1 MQGPPDAI
9 QVGRVTVVA
18 SRTTSALAIQLA
30 EAADPIRRWPG
41 LGTVDTLPITLV
53 LVPDSA
59 AMSQAFR
66 GRAPGWG
73 AGFALPA
80 TRTIILR
87 ADLPDVQAT
96 LHHELA
102 HLALHAAISVRVPLW
117 FDEGYAAWST
127 GEWERLE
134 YLRMGAALAGVTP
147 PTLTGLDGMLRGSAR
162 TADVAYA
169 LATSAIIELAR
180 RNPSGLLDPLL
191 NRLREGV
198 DFDTAV
204 QQSTGLSLYQFED
217 TWQHAVRVRYNLV
230 TWLLAGGF
238 WSLAAGAVI
247 LATWY
252 RRRADRPRRAAL
264 DIGWVVPVD
273 ADAVDPDDSGG

>member
-1 MQGPPDAI
+1 MVA
-9 QVGRVTVVA
+9 GRA
-18 SRTTSALAIQLA
+18 TSALAIHLA

-41 LGTVDTLPITLV
+41 LGTVDTLPLTLV

-59 AMSQAFR
+59 SMSQAFR

-80 TRTIILR
+80 TRTVILR
-87 ADLPDVQAT
+87 ADLPDVEAT

-102 HLALHAAISVRVPLW
+102 HLALHAAVQVRVPLW
-117 FDEGYAAWST
+117 FDEGYAAWSS

-134 YLRMGAALAGVTP
+134 FLRMGAALGGVTP
-147 PTLTGLDGMLRGSAR
+147 PTLSGLDGMLRGSAR

-180 RNPSGLLDPLL
+180 RNPTGTL
-191 NRLREGV
+191 NPILSRLREGT
-198 DFDTAV
+198 DFDMAL
-204 QQSTGLSLYQFED
+204 QQSTGLSLYQFEE
-217 TWQHAVRVRYNLV
+217 TWQHAVRVRYNLA

-264 DIGWVVPVD
+264 DEGWIIQAD
-273 ADAVDPDDSGG
+273 AAAVDPDDSVG

>member
-1 MQGPPDAI
+1 M
-9 QVGRVTVVA
+9 TVVTGRA
-18 SRTTSALAIQLA
+18 SAALAIHLA

-41 LGTVDTLPITLV
+41 LGTVDTLPLTLV

-59 AMSQAFR
+59 AMSEAFR

-87 ADLPDVQAT
+87 ADLGDVEAT

-102 HLALHAAISVRVPLW
+102 HLALHSAIHVRLPLW

-134 YLRMGAALAGVTP
+134 FLRMGAALAGVTP
-147 PTLTGLDGMLRGSAR
+147 PTFTGLDGMLRGSAR

-169 LATSAIIELAR
+169 LATSAVVELAR
-180 RNPSGLLDPLL
+180 RNPTGTLDPLL
-191 NRLREGV
+191 VRLASGT
-198 DFDTAV
+198 DFETAI
-204 QQSTGLSLYQFED
+204 QQTTGLTVYQFED
-217 TWQHAVRVRYNLV
+217 AWQRAVRVRYNLA

-238 WSLAAGAVI
+238 WAVAAGAVI

-252 RRRADRPRRAAL
+252 RRVADRPRRAAL
-264 DIGWVVPVD
+264 DQGWVVSEDPEP
-273 ADAVDPDDSGG
+273 VDPDDSVG